1 MKKLLSITSLC
12 LALLMISF
20 STVFAVDN
28 STPSN
33 SDTSQNVA
41 ETKNNT
47 TPTTVR
53 MGWEVVYNLKNV
65 ESSNTTN
72 DAWLSYRTT
81 ITPKLGYAITKVT
94 ATIDGKDVGAITSE
108 NGIYTINIEQVT
120 GKLTITAEAEPVIVD
135 TPKEIQ
141 NLSPKTNFTVANL
154 GKVGNYNLYYNVTQ
168 YYQFLDYNVTM
179 GDYVFDCFAQQSPY
193 DLGLYVVGNG
203 KAYTLIDA
211 YNELKIDMDTVYSLI
226 KSNEI
231 HYNFTVGKSIPD
243 VTTQPSENHNVYYYL
258 KGATSSNNETTVGNR
273 YNTVIK
279 PNSPYEIDYV
289 VVTVNNK
296 EKEVAKNSDG
306 SYTIDLDNVDGDIN
320 IFASATREKATE
332 FSTARVGWHVNYN
345 LSNVE
350 SSNTTDDAWMNYRT
364 VITPKTGYVITNISA
379 KIHGKDVG
387 KITKKNGTYEIFV
400 EYLQGGPLVIKAEA
414 KSVKIDT
421 PKEIDKLCPNWI
433 LSVANLGKVGKYDL
447 YYKISDYYNF
457 SNKNIRMGNYMFNC
471 YQQHTPYDLGLYV
484 VGNGKAYTL
493 KDAYNKLNIN
503 MDAVYS
509 LINKTNLHYNFTVVK
524 IAQEKLS
531 ATNVSL
537 KSGATKTIKVLN
549 GKVKS
554 YKVVNSK
561 VAKVNSKGVVTA
573 LNKGK
578 TTVIVTLKDG
588 NKLNCKVNVT
598 TAPKLSKST
607 VNVKVGQ
614 SAKIKIYGK
623 AKGIE
628 FGISGRNKNIEVW
641 LYKMKDATGFEV
653 EGLKKG
659 KATLK
664 VKVNNVKTLTLKINV
679 K

>member
-28 STPSN
+28 STLSN
-33 SDTSQNVA
+33 SDKSQNVA
-41 ETKNNT
+41 GTKNNT
-47 TPTTVR
+47 EPTTVR

-65 ESSNTTN
+65 DSSNTTN

-81 ITPKLGYAITKVT
+81 ITPKVGYTITKVT
-94 ATIDGKDVGAITSE
+94 ATINGKDVGTVTSS

-135 TPKEIQ
+135 TPKELQ
-141 NLSPKTNFTVANL
+141 ELYPNTNFTVTKL
-154 GKVGNYNLYYNVTQ
+154 GEVGEYSLYYNVTH
-168 YYQFLDYNVTM
+168 YYQFLDYNVTI
-179 GDYVFDCFAQQSPY
+179 GEYIFNCFAQQKPY
-193 DLGLYVVGNG
+193 DLGLYVVGNS
-203 KAYTLIDA
+203 KAYTLADA

-226 KSNEI
+226 KSNDI
-231 HYNFTVGKSIPD
+231 DYSFTVKKSEST

-296 EKEVAKNSDG
+296 EKEVTKNSDG
-306 SYTIDLDNVDGDIN
+306 SYTVDLDNVDGDIN
-320 IFASATREKATE
+320 IFASATREKVTQ

-350 SSNTTDDAWMNYRT
+350 SSNTTDDVWLNYKT
-364 VITPKTGYVITNISA
+364 TLTPKEGYAITYVSA
-379 KIHGKDVG
+379 TVNGKDVG
-387 KITKKNGTYEIFV
+387 KITKNNGIYTIDIEKATGNLTIT
-400 EYLQGGPLVIKAEA
+400 AEA
-414 KSVKIDT
+414 KNIVTDT
-421 PKEIDKLCPNWI
+421 PKEIQN
-433 LSVANLGKVGKYDL
+433 LSPKTNFTVANLGKVGKYDL

-493 KDAYNKLNIN
+493 KDAYDKLNIN

-561 VAKVNSKGVVTA
+561 VAKVNSKGVITA

-607 VNVKVGQ
+607 VNVKVGKTVKVK
-614 SAKIKIYGK
+614 ALGK
-623 AKGIE
+623 AKNIALKWTV
-628 FGISGRNKNIEVW
+628 SNKNVNTSIAKKISASV
-641 LYKMKDATGFEV
+641 LNIKGV
-653 EGLKKG
+653 KKG
-659 KATLK
+659 KTTLK
-664 VKVNNVKTLTLKINV
+664 VKVNNVKTLTLKVNV

>member
-33 SDTSQNVA
+33 SDKSQNA
-41 ETKNNT
+41 NQTMNNT
-47 TPTTVR
+47 MVVVNTEPT
-53 MGWEVVYNLKNV
+53 K
-65 ESSNTTN
+65 
-72 DAWLSYRTT
+72 
-81 ITPKLGYAITKVT
+81 
-94 ATIDGKDVGAITSE
+94 
-108 NGIYTINIEQVT
+108 
-120 GKLTITAEAEPVIVD
+120 VD
-135 TPKEIQ
+135 TPKELQ
-141 NLSPKTNFTVANL
+141 ELYPNTNFTVTKL
-154 GKVGNYNLYYNVTQ
+154 GEVGEYSLYYNVTH
-168 YYQFLDYNVTM
+168 YYQFLDYNVTI
-179 GDYVFDCFAQQSPY
+179 GEYIFNCFAQQKPY
-193 DLGLYVVGNG
+193 DLGLYVVGNS
-203 KAYTLIDA
+203 KAYTLADA
-211 YNELKIDMDTVYSLI
+211 YKELKIDIDTVYSLI
-226 KSNEI
+226 TSKYIN
-231 HYNFTVGKSIPD
+231 YNFTVGKSIPD

-258 KGATSSNNETTVGNR
+258 KGATSSNNETTVGNH

-296 EKEVAKNSDG
+296 EREVTKNSDG

-320 IFASATREKATE
+320 IFASATREKVTQ
-332 FSTARVGWHVNYN
+332 FSTARVGWYVNYN

-350 SSNTTDDAWMNYRT
+350 SSNTTDDVWLNYKT
-364 VITPKTGYVITNISA
+364 TLTPKEGYAITYVSA
-379 KIHGKDVG
+379 TVNGKDVG
-387 KITKKNGTYEIFV
+387 KITKNNGIYTIDIEKVTGNLTIT
-400 EYLQGGPLVIKAEA
+400 AEA
-414 KSVKIDT
+414 KNVVTDT
-421 PKEIDKLCPNWI
+421 PKEIQKLSPKTNFT
-433 LSVANLGKVGKYDL
+433 VANLGKVGNYNL
-447 YYKISDYYNF
+447 YYNVTQYYQFFENIIKI
-457 SNKNIRMGNYMFNC
+457 GNYEFDC
-471 YQQHTPYDLGLYV
+471 FAQQSPYGLGLYV

-493 KDAYNKLNIN
+493 KDAYDKLNIN

-554 YKVVNSK
+554 YKVTNNK

-607 VNVKVGQ
+607 VNLKVGQ

-628 FGISGRNKNIEVW
+628 FGISGRNKNVEVW
-641 LYKMKDATGFEV
+641 LYKMKDATEFRV

-664 VKVNNVKTLTLKINV
+664 VKVNNVKTLTLKVNV

>member
-33 SDTSQNVA
+33 SDKSQNA
-41 ETKNNT
+41 NQTMNNT
-47 TPTTVR
+47 MVVVNTEPT
-53 MGWEVVYNLKNV
+53 K
-65 ESSNTTN
+65 
-72 DAWLSYRTT
+72 
-81 ITPKLGYAITKVT
+81 
-94 ATIDGKDVGAITSE
+94 
-108 NGIYTINIEQVT
+108 
-120 GKLTITAEAEPVIVD
+120 VD
-135 TPKEIQ
+135 TPKELQ
-141 NLSPKTNFTVANL
+141 ELYPNTNFTVTKL
-154 GKVGNYNLYYNVTQ
+154 GEVGEYSLYYNVTH
-168 YYQFLDYNVTM
+168 YYQFLDYNVTI
-179 GDYVFDCFAQQSPY
+179 GEYIFNCFAQQKPY
-193 DLGLYVVGNG
+193 DLGLYVVGNS
-203 KAYTLIDA
+203 KAYTLADA
-211 YNELKIDMDTVYSLI
+211 YKELKIDMDTVYSLI
-226 KSNEI
+226 TSKYIN
-231 HYNFTVGKSIPD
+231 YNFTVGKSIPD

-258 KGATSSNNETTVGNR
+258 KGATSSNNETTVGNH

-296 EKEVAKNSDG
+296 KREVTKNSDG

-320 IFASATREKATE
+320 IFASATREKVTE
-332 FSTARVGWHVNYN
+332 FSTARVGWYVNYN

-350 SSNTTDDAWMNYRT
+350 SSNTTDDVWLNYKT
-364 VITPKTGYVITNISA
+364 TLTPKDGYAITYVSA
-379 KIHGKDVG
+379 TVNGKDVG
-387 KITKKNGTYEIFV
+387 KITKNNGIYTIDIEKVTGNLTIT
-400 EYLQGGPLVIKAEA
+400 AEA
-414 KSVKIDT
+414 KNVVTDT
-421 PKEIDKLCPNWI
+421 PKEIQKLSPKTNFT
-433 LSVANLGKVGKYDL
+433 VANLGKVGNYNL
-447 YYKISDYYNF
+447 YYNVTQYYQFFENIIKI
-457 SNKNIRMGNYMFNC
+457 GNYEFDC
-471 YQQHTPYDLGLYV
+471 FAQQSPYGLGLYV

-493 KDAYNKLNIN
+493 KDAYDKLNIN

-607 VNVKVGQ
+607 VNLKVGQ

-628 FGISGRNKNIEVW
+628 FGISGRNKNIKVW
-641 LYKMKDATGFEV
+641 LYKMKDATEFRV

-664 VKVNNVKTLTLKINV
+664 VKVNNVKTLTLKVNV

>member
-33 SDTSQNVA
+33 SDKSQNVA

-47 TPTTVR
+47 EPTTVR

-65 ESSNTTN
+65 DSSNTTN

-108 NGIYTINIEQVT
+108 NSIYTINIEQVT

-168 YYQFLDYNVTM
+168 YYQFFENIIKIGNYE
-179 GDYVFDCFAQQSPY
+179 FDCFAQQSPY
-193 DLGLYVVGNG
+193 GLGLYVVGNG

-258 KGATSSNNETTVGNR
+258 KGATSSNNETTVGNH

-296 EKEVAKNSDG
+296 KREVTKNLDG

-320 IFASATREKATE
+320 IFASATREKVTE
-332 FSTARVGWHVNYN
+332 FSTARVGWYVNYN

-350 SSNTTDDAWMNYRT
+350 SSNTTDDVWLNYKT
-364 VITPKTGYVITNISA
+364 TLTPKDGYAITYVSA
-379 KIHGKDVG
+379 TVNGKDVG
-387 KITKKNGTYEIFV
+387 KITKNNGIYTIDIEKVTGNLTIT
-400 EYLQGGPLVIKAEA
+400 AEA
-414 KSVKIDT
+414 KNVVTDT
-421 PKEIDKLCPNWI
+421 PKEIQKLSPKTNFT
-433 LSVANLGKVGKYDL
+433 VANLGKVGNYNL
-447 YYKISDYYNF
+447 YYNVTQYYQFFENIIKI
-457 SNKNIRMGNYMFNC
+457 GNYEFDC
-471 YQQHTPYDLGLYV
+471 FAQQSPYGLGLYV

-493 KDAYNKLNIN
+493 KDAYDKLNIN

-554 YKVVNSK
+554 YKVTNNK

-607 VNVKVGQ
+607 VNVKVGKTVKVK
-614 SAKIKIYGK
+614 ALGK
-623 AKGIE
+623 AKNIALKWTV
-628 FGISGRNKNIEVW
+628 SNKNVNTSIA
-641 LYKMKDATGFEV
+641 KMISASVLNIKGV
-653 EGLKKG
+653 KKG
-659 KATLK
+659 TTTIK
-664 VKVNNVKTLTLKINV
+664 VKVNNVKTLTLKVNV

>member
-1 MKKLLSITSLC
+1 MKKLLSITSLF

-33 SDTSQNVA
+33 SDKSQNVA

-47 TPTTVR
+47 EPTTVR

-65 ESSNTTN
+65 DSSNTTN

-81 ITPKLGYAITKVT
+81 ITPKVGYTITKIT
-94 ATIDGKDVGAITSE
+94 ATIDGKDVGTVTSE

-168 YYQFLDYNVTM
+168 KYQYLDYNVTM

-231 HYNFTVGKSIPD
+231 HYNFTVEKLIPD

-258 KGATSSNNETTVGNR
+258 KGATSSNNETTVGNH

-296 EKEVAKNSDG
+296 KREVTKNSDG
-306 SYTIDLDNVDGDIN
+306 SYTVDLDNVDGDIN
-320 IFASATREKATE
+320 IFASATYEKAPNT
-332 FSTARVGWHVNYN
+332 SVAVGCEVKYD
-345 LSNVE
+345 LTNVT
-350 SSNTTDDAWMNYRT
+350 SSNMTTDAWMNYRT
-364 VITPKTGYVITNISA
+364 VITPKVGYVITNISA

-400 EYLQGGPLVIKAEA
+400 EYVQGPLVIKAEA
-414 KSVKIDT
+414 KSVEIDT
-421 PKEIDKLCPNWI
+421 PKEIDKLYPNLI

-554 YKVVNSK
+554 YKVTNNK

>member
-33 SDTSQNVA
+33 SDKSQNVNP
-41 ETKNNT
+41 TINNT
-47 TPTTVR
+47 RVVVNTEPT
-53 MGWEVVYNLKNV
+53 K
-65 ESSNTTN
+65 
-72 DAWLSYRTT
+72 
-81 ITPKLGYAITKVT
+81 
-94 ATIDGKDVGAITSE
+94 
-108 NGIYTINIEQVT
+108 
-120 GKLTITAEAEPVIVD
+120 VD
-135 TPKEIQ
+135 TPKELQ
-141 NLSPKTNFTVANL
+141 ELYPNTNFTVTKL
-154 GKVGNYNLYYNVTQ
+154 GEVGEYSLYYNVTH
-168 YYQFLDYNVTM
+168 YYQFLDYNVTI
-179 GDYVFDCFAQQSPY
+179 GEYIFNCFAQQKPY
-193 DLGLYVVGNG
+193 DLGLYVVGNS

-226 KSNEI
+226 TSKYIN
-231 HYNFTVGKSIPD
+231 YNFTVGKSIPD
-243 VTTQPSENHNVYYYL
+243 VTIQPSENHNVYYYL
-258 KGATSSNNETTVGNR
+258 KGATSSNNETTVGNH

-296 EKEVAKNSDG
+296 EKEVTKNSDG

-320 IFASATREKATE
+320 IFASATREKVTE
-332 FSTARVGWHVNYN
+332 FSTARVGCEVKYD
-345 LSNVE
+345 LTNVT

-400 EYLQGGPLVIKAEA
+400 EYVQGPLVIKAEA

-493 KDAYNKLNIN
+493 KDAYDKLNIN

-554 YKVVNSK
+554 YKVTNNK

-607 VNVKVGQ
+607 VNLKVGQ

-628 FGISGRNKNIEVW
+628 FGISGRNKNVEVW
-641 LYKMKDATGFEV
+641 LYKMKDATEFRV

-664 VKVNNVKTLTLKINV
+664 VKVNNVKTLTLKVNV

>member
-33 SDTSQNVA
+33 SDKSQNVA

-47 TPTTVR
+47 EPTTVR

-65 ESSNTTN
+65 DSSNTTN

-296 EKEVAKNSDG
+296 EKEVTKNSDG
-306 SYTIDLDNVDGDIN
+306 SYTVDLDNVDGDIN

-493 KDAYNKLNIN
+493 KDAYDKLNIN

-554 YKVVNSK
+554 YKVTNNK
-561 VAKVNSKGVVTA
+561 VAKVNSKGVITA

>member
-33 SDTSQNVA
+33 SDKSQNA
-41 ETKNNT
+41 NQTMNNT
-47 TPTTVR
+47 MVVVNTEPT
-53 MGWEVVYNLKNV
+53 K
-65 ESSNTTN
+65 
-72 DAWLSYRTT
+72 
-81 ITPKLGYAITKVT
+81 
-94 ATIDGKDVGAITSE
+94 
-108 NGIYTINIEQVT
+108 
-120 GKLTITAEAEPVIVD
+120 VD
-135 TPKEIQ
+135 TPKELQ
-141 NLSPKTNFTVANL
+141 ELYPNTNFTVTKL
-154 GKVGNYNLYYNVTQ
+154 GEVGEYSLYYNVTH
-168 YYQFLDYNVTM
+168 YYQFLDYNVTI
-179 GDYVFDCFAQQSPY
+179 GEYIFNCFAQQKPY
-193 DLGLYVVGNG
+193 DLGLYVVGNS

-226 KSNEI
+226 TSKYIN
-231 HYNFTVGKSIPD
+231 YNFTVGKSIPD

-258 KGATSSNNETTVGNR
+258 KGATSSNNETTVGNH

-296 EKEVAKNSDG
+296 KREVTKNSDG
-306 SYTIDLDNVDGDIN
+306 SYTVDLDNVDGDIN
-320 IFASATREKATE
+320 IFASATREKVTE
-332 FSTARVGWHVNYN
+332 FSTARVGWYVNYN

-350 SSNTTDDAWMNYRT
+350 SSNTTDDVWLNYKT
-364 VITPKTGYVITNISA
+364 TLTPKDGYAITYVSA
-379 KIHGKDVG
+379 TVNGKDVG
-387 KITKKNGTYEIFV
+387 KITKNNGIYTIDIEKVTGNLTIT
-400 EYLQGGPLVIKAEA
+400 AEA
-414 KSVKIDT
+414 KNVVTDT
-421 PKEIDKLCPNWI
+421 PKEIQKLSPKTNFT
-433 LSVANLGKVGKYDL
+433 VANLGKVGNYNL
-447 YYKISDYYNF
+447 YYNVTQYYQFFENIIKI
-457 SNKNIRMGNYMFNC
+457 GNYEFDC
-471 YQQHTPYDLGLYV
+471 FAQQSPYGLGLYV

-493 KDAYNKLNIN
+493 KDAYDKLNIN

-607 VNVKVGQ
+607 VNLKVGQ

-628 FGISGRNKNIEVW
+628 FGISGRNKNVEVW
-641 LYKMKDATGFEV
+641 LYKMKDATEFRV

-664 VKVNNVKTLTLKINV
+664 VKVNNVKTLTLKVNV

>member
-33 SDTSQNVA
+33 SDKSQKANQ
-41 ETKNNT
+41 TMNNT
-47 TPTTVR
+47 MGIVNTEPT
-53 MGWEVVYNLKNV
+53 K
-65 ESSNTTN
+65 
-72 DAWLSYRTT
+72 
-81 ITPKLGYAITKVT
+81 
-94 ATIDGKDVGAITSE
+94 
-108 NGIYTINIEQVT
+108 
-120 GKLTITAEAEPVIVD
+120 VD
-135 TPKEIQ
+135 TPKELQ
-141 NLSPKTNFTVANL
+141 ELYPNTNFTVTKL
-154 GKVGNYNLYYNVTQ
+154 GEVGEYSLYYNVTH
-168 YYQFLDYNVTM
+168 YYQFLDYNVTI
-179 GDYVFDCFAQQSPY
+179 GEYIFNCFAQQKPY
-193 DLGLYVVGNG
+193 DLGLYVVGNS
-203 KAYTLIDA
+203 KAYTLADA
-211 YNELKIDMDTVYSLI
+211 YKELKIDMDTVYSII
-226 KSNEI
+226 KSKYIN
-231 HYNFTVGKSIPD
+231 YNFTVGKSIPD

-258 KGATSSNNETTVGNR
+258 KGATSSNNETTVGNH

-296 EKEVAKNSDG
+296 KREVTKNSDG
-306 SYTIDLDNVDGDIN
+306 SYTVDLDNVDGDIN
-320 IFASATREKATE
+320 IFASATPKKASEPITQDGGHDI
-332 FSTARVGWHVNYN
+332 VYN

-350 SSNTTDDAWMNYRT
+350 SSNTTDITYT
-364 VITPKTGYVITNISA
+364 GYKTTLTPKDGYAITYVSA
-379 KIHGKDVG
+379 TVNGKDVG
-387 KITKKNGTYEIFV
+387 TITKENGIYTIDV
-400 EYLQGGPLVIKAEA
+400 RLVMGKLTITAEA
-414 KSVKIDT
+414 KDIVTDT
-421 PKEIDKLCPNWI
+421 PKEIQNISPKTNFT
-433 LSVANLGKVGKYDL
+433 VANLGKVGNYNL
-447 YYKISDYYNF
+447 YYNVTQYYQFFDDIIKI
-457 SNKNIRMGNYMFNC
+457 GNYEFDC
-471 YQQHTPYDLGLYV
+471 FAQQSPYGLGLYV

-493 KDAYNKLNIN
+493 KDAYDKLNIN

-509 LINKTNLHYNFTVVK
+509 LINKTNLHYNFTAVK

-554 YKVVNSK
+554 YKVTNNK

-607 VNVKVGQ
+607 VNLKVGQ

-641 LYKMKDATGFEV
+641 LYKMKDATEFRV

>member
-33 SDTSQNVA
+33 SDKSQNA
-41 ETKNNT
+41 NRTMNNT
-47 TPTTVR
+47 MGIVNTEPT
-53 MGWEVVYNLKNV
+53 K
-65 ESSNTTN
+65 
-72 DAWLSYRTT
+72 
-81 ITPKLGYAITKVT
+81 
-94 ATIDGKDVGAITSE
+94 
-108 NGIYTINIEQVT
+108 
-120 GKLTITAEAEPVIVD
+120 VD
-135 TPKEIQ
+135 TPKELQ
-141 NLSPKTNFTVANL
+141 ELYPNTNFTVTKL
-154 GKVGNYNLYYNVTQ
+154 GEVGEYSLYYNVTH
-168 YYQFLDYNVTM
+168 YYQFLDYNVTI
-179 GDYVFDCFAQQSPY
+179 GKYIFNCFAQQKPY

-226 KSNEI
+226 TSKYIN
-231 HYNFTVGKSIPD
+231 YNFTVGKSIPD

-279 PNSPYEIDYV
+279 PNSPYEIDYI

-296 EKEVAKNSDG
+296 KREVTKNLDG
-306 SYTIDLDNVDGDIN
+306 SYTVDIDNIDGDIN
-320 IFASATREKATE
+320 IFASATPKKASEPITQDGGHDI
-332 FSTARVGWHVNYN
+332 VYN

-350 SSNTTDDAWMNYRT
+350 SSNTTNITYT
-364 VITPKTGYVITNISA
+364 GYKTTLTPKDGYAITYVSA
-379 KIHGKDVG
+379 TVNGKDVG
-387 KITKKNGTYEIFV
+387 TITKENGIYTIDV
-400 EYLQGGPLVIKAEA
+400 RLVMGKLTITAEA
-414 KSVKIDT
+414 KNIVTDT
-421 PKEIDKLCPNWI
+421 PKEIQN
-433 LSVANLGKVGKYDL
+433 LSPKTNFTVANLGKVGNYNL
-447 YYKISDYYNF
+447 YYNVTQHYQFFENIIKI
-457 SNKNIRMGNYMFNC
+457 GNYEFDC
-471 YQQHTPYDLGLYV
+471 FAQQSPYGLGLYV

-493 KDAYNKLNIN
+493 KDAYDKLNIN

-509 LINKTNLHYNFTVVK
+509 LINKTNLHYNFTAVK

>member
-33 SDTSQNVA
+33 SDKSQNA
-41 ETKNNT
+41 NQTMNNT
-47 TPTTVR
+47 MVVVNTEPT
-53 MGWEVVYNLKNV
+53 K
-65 ESSNTTN
+65 
-72 DAWLSYRTT
+72 
-81 ITPKLGYAITKVT
+81 
-94 ATIDGKDVGAITSE
+94 
-108 NGIYTINIEQVT
+108 
-120 GKLTITAEAEPVIVD
+120 VD
-135 TPKEIQ
+135 TPKELQ
-141 NLSPKTNFTVANL
+141 ELYPNTNFTVTKL
-154 GKVGNYNLYYNVTQ
+154 GEVGEYSLYYNVTH
-168 YYQFLDYNVTM
+168 YYQFLDYNVTI
-179 GDYVFDCFAQQSPY
+179 GEYIFNCFAQQKPY
-193 DLGLYVVGNG
+193 DLGLYVVGNS
-203 KAYTLIDA
+203 KAYTLADA
-211 YNELKIDMDTVYSLI
+211 YKELKIDMDTVYSLI
-226 KSNEI
+226 TSKYIN
-231 HYNFTVGKSIPD
+231 YNFTVGKSIPD

-258 KGATSSNNETTVGNR
+258 KGATSSNNETTVGNH

-296 EKEVAKNSDG
+296 KREVTKNSDG
-306 SYTIDLDNVDGDIN
+306 SYTVDLDNVDGDIN
-320 IFASATREKATE
+320 IFASATREKVTE
-332 FSTARVGWHVNYN
+332 FSTARVGWYVNYN

-350 SSNTTDDAWMNYRT
+350 SSNTTDDVWLNYKT
-364 VITPKTGYVITNISA
+364 TLTPKDGYAITYVSA
-379 KIHGKDVG
+379 TVNGKDVG
-387 KITKKNGTYEIFV
+387 KITKNNGIYTIDIEKVTGNLTIT
-400 EYLQGGPLVIKAEA
+400 AEA
-414 KSVKIDT
+414 KNVVTDT
-421 PKEIDKLCPNWI
+421 PKEIQN
-433 LSVANLGKVGKYDL
+433 LSPKTNFTVANLGKVGNYNL
-447 YYKISDYYNF
+447 YYNVTQYYQFFENIIKI
-457 SNKNIRMGNYMFNC
+457 GNYEFDC
-471 YQQHTPYDLGLYV
+471 FAQQSPYGLGLYV

-493 KDAYNKLNIN
+493 KDAYDKLNIN

-607 VNVKVGQ
+607 VNLKVGQ

-628 FGISGRNKNIEVW
+628 FGISGRNKNVEVW
-641 LYKMKDATGFEV
+641 LYKMKDATEFRV

-664 VKVNNVKTLTLKINV
+664 VKVNNVKTLTLKVNV

>member
-33 SDTSQNVA
+33 SDKSQNA
-41 ETKNNT
+41 NQTMNNT
-47 TPTTVR
+47 MVVVNTEPT
-53 MGWEVVYNLKNV
+53 K
-65 ESSNTTN
+65 
-72 DAWLSYRTT
+72 
-81 ITPKLGYAITKVT
+81 
-94 ATIDGKDVGAITSE
+94 
-108 NGIYTINIEQVT
+108 
-120 GKLTITAEAEPVIVD
+120 VD
-135 TPKEIQ
+135 TPKELQ
-141 NLSPKTNFTVANL
+141 ELYPNTNFTVTKL
-154 GKVGNYNLYYNVTQ
+154 GEVGEYSLYYNVTH
-168 YYQFLDYNVTM
+168 YYQFLDYNVTI
-179 GDYVFDCFAQQSPY
+179 GEYIFNCFAQQKPY

-258 KGATSSNNETTVGNR
+258 KGATSSNNETTVGNH

-296 EKEVAKNSDG
+296 KREVTKNLDG
-306 SYTIDLDNVDGDIN
+306 SYTVDLDNVDGDIN
-320 IFASATREKATE
+320 IFASATREKVTE
-332 FSTARVGWHVNYN
+332 FSTARVGCEVKYD
-345 LSNVE
+345 LTNVT

-400 EYLQGGPLVIKAEA
+400 EYVQGPLVIKAEA

-493 KDAYNKLNIN
+493 KDAYDKLNIN

-554 YKVVNSK
+554 YKVTNNK

-607 VNVKVGQ
+607 VNLKVGQ

-628 FGISGRNKNIEVW
+628 FGISGRNKNVEVW
-641 LYKMKDATGFEV
+641 LYKMKDATEFRV

-664 VKVNNVKTLTLKINV
+664 VKVNNVKTLTLKVNV

>member
-33 SDTSQNVA
+33 SDKSQNVA

-47 TPTTVR
+47 EPTTVR

-65 ESSNTTN
+65 DSSNTTN

-168 YYQFLDYNVTM
+168 YYQFLDYNVTI
-179 GDYVFDCFAQQSPY
+179 GEYIFNCFAQQKPY
-193 DLGLYVVGNG
+193 DLGIYVVGNG

-226 KSNEI
+226 KSNDI
-231 HYNFTVGKSIPD
+231 DYSFTVKKSEST

-258 KGATSSNNETTVGNR
+258 KGATSSNNETTVGNH

-279 PNSPYEIDYV
+279 PNSDYEIDYV

-296 EKEVAKNSDG
+296 EKEVTKNSDG
-306 SYTIDLDNVDGDIN
+306 SYTVDLDNVDGDIN
-320 IFASATREKATE
+320 IFASATREKVTQ

-350 SSNTTDDAWMNYRT
+350 SSNTTDDVWLNYKT
-364 VITPKTGYVITNISA
+364 TLTPKEGYAITYVSA
-379 KIHGKDVG
+379 TVNGKDVG
-387 KITKKNGTYEIFV
+387 KITKNNGIYTIDIEKATGNLTIT
-400 EYLQGGPLVIKAEA
+400 AEA
-414 KSVKIDT
+414 KNIVTDT
-421 PKEIDKLCPNWI
+421 PKEIQN
-433 LSVANLGKVGKYDL
+433 LSPKTNFTVANLGKVGNYNL
-447 YYKISDYYNF
+447 YYNVTQYYQFFENIIKI
-457 SNKNIRMGNYMFNC
+457 GNYEFDC
-471 YQQHTPYDLGLYV
+471 FAQQSPYGLGLYV
-484 VGNGKAYTL
+484 VGNSKAYTL
-493 KDAYNKLNIN
+493 KEAYDKLNIN

-509 LINKTNLHYNFTVVK
+509 LINKTNLHYNFTAVK

-607 VNVKVGQ
+607 VNVKVGKTVKVK
-614 SAKIKIYGK
+614 ALGK
-623 AKGIE
+623 AKNIALKWTV
-628 FGISGRNKNIEVW
+628 SNKNVNTSIA
-641 LYKMKDATGFEV
+641 KMISASVLNIKGVKKDKT
-653 EGLKKG
+653 
-659 KATLK
+659 TIK
-664 VKVNNVKTLTLKINV
+664 VKVNNVKTLTLKVNV

>member
-33 SDTSQNVA
+33 SDKSQNVA

-47 TPTTVR
+47 EPTTVR

-65 ESSNTTN
+65 DSSNTTN

-94 ATIDGKDVGAITSE
+94 ATINGKDVGAITSE

-135 TPKEIQ
+135 TPKELQ
-141 NLSPKTNFTVANL
+141 ELYPNTNFTVTKL
-154 GKVGNYNLYYNVTQ
+154 GEVGEYSLYYNVTH
-168 YYQFLDYNVTM
+168 YYQFLDYNVTI
-179 GDYVFDCFAQQSPY
+179 GEYIFNCFAQQKPY
-193 DLGLYVVGNG
+193 DLGLYVVGNS
-203 KAYTLIDA
+203 KAYTLADA
-211 YNELKIDMDTVYSLI
+211 YKELKIDMDTVYSLI
-226 KSNEI
+226 KSNDI
-231 HYNFTVGKSIPD
+231 DYSFTVKKSEST
-243 VTTQPSENHNVYYYL
+243 VTTQPSANHNVYYYL
-258 KGATSSNNETTVGNR
+258 KGVTSSNNETTVSGN

-279 PNSPYEIDYV
+279 PNSDYEIDYV

-320 IFASATREKATE
+320 IFASATREKVTQ

-350 SSNTTDDAWMNYRT
+350 SSNTTDDVWLNYKT
-364 VITPKTGYVITNISA
+364 TLTPKEGYAITYVSA
-379 KIHGKDVG
+379 TVNGKDVG
-387 KITKKNGTYEIFV
+387 KITKNNGIYTIDIEKATGNLTIT
-400 EYLQGGPLVIKAEA
+400 AEA
-414 KSVKIDT
+414 KNIVTDT
-421 PKEIDKLCPNWI
+421 PKEIQN
-433 LSVANLGKVGKYDL
+433 LSPKTNFTVANLGKVGNYNL
-447 YYKISDYYNF
+447 YYNVTQYYQFFENIIKI
-457 SNKNIRMGNYMFNC
+457 GNYEFDC
-471 YQQHTPYDLGLYV
+471 FAQQSPYGLGLYV

-607 VNVKVGQ
+607 VNVKVGKTVKVK
-614 SAKIKIYGK
+614 ALGK
-623 AKGIE
+623 AKNIALKWTV
-628 FGISGRNKNIEVW
+628 SNKNVNTSIAKKISASV
-641 LYKMKDATGFEV
+641 LNIKGV
-653 EGLKKG
+653 KKG
-659 KATLK
+659 KTTLK
-664 VKVNNVKTLTLKINV
+664 VKVNNVKTLTLKVNV

>member
-33 SDTSQNVA
+33 SDKSQNA
-41 ETKNNT
+41 NQTMNNT
-47 TPTTVR
+47 MVVVNTEPT
-53 MGWEVVYNLKNV
+53 K
-65 ESSNTTN
+65 
-72 DAWLSYRTT
+72 
-81 ITPKLGYAITKVT
+81 
-94 ATIDGKDVGAITSE
+94 
-108 NGIYTINIEQVT
+108 
-120 GKLTITAEAEPVIVD
+120 VD
-135 TPKEIQ
+135 TPKELQ
-141 NLSPKTNFTVANL
+141 ELYPNTNFTVTKL
-154 GKVGNYNLYYNVTQ
+154 GEVGEYSLYYNVTH
-168 YYQFLDYNVTM
+168 YYQFLDYNVTI
-179 GDYVFDCFAQQSPY
+179 GEYIFNCFAQQKPY
-193 DLGLYVVGNG
+193 GLGLYVVGNS
-203 KAYTLIDA
+203 KAYTLADA
-211 YNELKIDMDTVYSLI
+211 YKELKIDMDTVYSLI
-226 KSNEI
+226 TSKYIN
-231 HYNFTVGKSIPD
+231 YNFTVGKSIPD

-258 KGATSSNNETTVGNR
+258 KGATSSNNETTVGNH

-296 EKEVAKNSDG
+296 KREVTKNSDG

-320 IFASATREKATE
+320 IFASATREKVTQ
-332 FSTARVGWHVNYN
+332 FSTARVGCEVKYD
-345 LSNVE
+345 LTNVT

-400 EYLQGGPLVIKAEA
+400 EYVQGPLVIKAEA
-414 KSVKIDT
+414 KSVEIDT
-421 PKEIDKLCPNWI
+421 PKEIDKLYPNLI

-493 KDAYNKLNIN
+493 KDAYDKLNIN

-554 YKVVNSK
+554 YKVTNNK

-607 VNVKVGQ
+607 VNLKVGQ

-628 FGISGRNKNIEVW
+628 FGISGRNKNIKVW
-641 LYKMKDATGFEV
+641 LYKMKDATEFRV

-664 VKVNNVKTLTLKINV
+664 VKVNNVKTLTLKVNV

>member
-94 ATIDGKDVGAITSE
+94 ATINGKDVGTVTSS

-120 GKLTITAEAEPVIVD
+120 GKLTITAEAEPVIVDTPKELQELYPNTNFTVTKLGEVGEYSLYYNVTQYYQFLDYNVTIGEYIFNCFAQQKPYDLGLYVVGNSKAYTLADAYKELKIDMDTVYSLIKSNDIDYSFTVKKSESTVTTQPSENHNVYYYLKGATSSNNETTVGNHYSTVIKPNSPYEIDYVVVTVNNKEKEVAKNSDGSYTVDLDNVDGDINIFASATREKVTQFSTARVGWHVNYNLSNVESSNTTDDVWLNYKTTLTPKEGYAITYVSATVNGKDVGKITKNNGIYTIDIEKATGNLTITAEAKNIVTD

-168 YYQFLDYNVTM
+168 YYQFFENIIKIGNYE
-179 GDYVFDCFAQQSPY
+179 FDCFAQQSPY
-193 DLGLYVVGNG
+193 GLGLYVVGN
-203 KAYTLIDA
+203 
-211 YNELKIDMDTVYSLI
+211 S
-226 KSNEI
+226 
-231 HYNFTVGKSIPD
+231 
-243 VTTQPSENHNVYYYL
+243 
-258 KGATSSNNETTVGNR
+258 
-273 YNTVIK
+273 
-279 PNSPYEIDYV
+279 
-289 VVTVNNK
+289 
-296 EKEVAKNSDG
+296 
-306 SYTIDLDNVDGDIN
+306 
-320 IFASATREKATE
+320 
-332 FSTARVGWHVNYN
+332 
-345 LSNVE
+345 
-350 SSNTTDDAWMNYRT
+350 
-364 VITPKTGYVITNISA
+364 
-379 KIHGKDVG
+379 
-387 KITKKNGTYEIFV
+387 
-400 EYLQGGPLVIKAEA
+400 
-414 KSVKIDT
+414 
-421 PKEIDKLCPNWI
+421 
-433 LSVANLGKVGKYDL
+433 
-447 YYKISDYYNF
+447 
-457 SNKNIRMGNYMFNC
+457 
-471 YQQHTPYDLGLYV
+471 
-484 VGNGKAYTL
+484 KAYTL
-493 KDAYNKLNIN
+493 KDAYDKLNIN

-509 LINKTNLHYNFTVVK
+509 LINKTNLHYNFTAVK

-607 VNVKVGQ
+607 VNVKVGKTVKVK
-614 SAKIKIYGK
+614 ALGK
-623 AKGIE
+623 AKNIALKWTV
-628 FGISGRNKNIEVW
+628 SNKNVNTSIA
-641 LYKMKDATGFEV
+641 KMISASVLNIKGV
-653 EGLKKG
+653 KKG
-659 KATLK
+659 KTTIK
-664 VKVNNVKTLTLKINV
+664 VKVNNVKTLTLKVNV

>member
-28 STPSN
+28 STLSN
-33 SDTSQNVA
+33 SDKSQKANQ
-41 ETKNNT
+41 TMNNT
-47 TPTTVR
+47 MGIVNTEPT
-53 MGWEVVYNLKNV
+53 K
-65 ESSNTTN
+65 
-72 DAWLSYRTT
+72 
-81 ITPKLGYAITKVT
+81 
-94 ATIDGKDVGAITSE
+94 
-108 NGIYTINIEQVT
+108 
-120 GKLTITAEAEPVIVD
+120 VD
-135 TPKEIQ
+135 TPKELQ
-141 NLSPKTNFTVANL
+141 ELYPNTNFTVTKL
-154 GKVGNYNLYYNVTQ
+154 GEVGEYSLYYNVTH
-168 YYQFLDYNVTM
+168 YYQFLDYNVTI
-179 GDYVFDCFAQQSPY
+179 GEYIFNCFAQQKPY
-193 DLGLYVVGNG
+193 DLGLYVVGNS
-203 KAYTLIDA
+203 KAYTLADA
-211 YNELKIDMDTVYSLI
+211 YKELKIDMDTVYSLI
-226 KSNEI
+226 KSKYIN
-231 HYNFTVGKSIPD
+231 YNFTVGKSIPD

-296 EKEVAKNSDG
+296 EKEVTKNSDG
-306 SYTIDLDNVDGDIN
+306 SYTVDLDNVDGDIN
-320 IFASATREKATE
+320 IFASATPKKVSEPITQDGGHDI
-332 FSTARVGWHVNYN
+332 VYN

-350 SSNTTDDAWMNYRT
+350 SSNTTDITYT
-364 VITPKTGYVITNISA
+364 GYKTTLTPKDGYAITYVSA
-379 KIHGKDVG
+379 TVNGKDVG
-387 KITKKNGTYEIFV
+387 KITKNNGIYTIDIEKATGNLTIT
-400 EYLQGGPLVIKAEA
+400 AEA
-414 KSVKIDT
+414 KNIVTDT
-421 PKEIDKLCPNWI
+421 PKEIQN
-433 LSVANLGKVGKYDL
+433 LSPKTNFTVANLGKVGNYNL
-447 YYKISDYYNF
+447 YYNVTQYYQFFENIIKI
-457 SNKNIRMGNYMFNC
+457 GNYEFDC
-471 YQQHTPYDLGLYV
+471 FAQQSPYGLGLYV
-484 VGNGKAYTL
+484 VGNSKAYTL
-493 KDAYNKLNIN
+493 KDAYDKLNIN

-509 LINKTNLHYNFTVVK
+509 LINKTNLHYNFTAVK

-607 VNVKVGQ
+607 VNVKVGKTVKVK
-614 SAKIKIYGK
+614 ALGK
-623 AKGIE
+623 AKNIALKWTA
-628 FGISGRNKNIEVW
+628 SNKNVNTSIA
-641 LYKMKDATGFEV
+641 KMISASVLNIKGV
-653 EGLKKG
+653 KKG
-659 KATLK
+659 KTTIK
-664 VKVNNVKTLTLKINV
+664 VKVNNVKTLTLKVNV

>member
-28 STPSN
+28 STSSN
-33 SDTSQNVA
+33 SDKSQNVA

-47 TPTTVR
+47 EPTTVR

-154 GKVGNYNLYYNVTQ
+154 GKVGNYNLYYNVIQ
-168 YYQFLDYNVTM
+168 YYQFLDYNVTI
-179 GDYVFDCFAQQSPY
+179 GEYIFNCFAQQKPY
-193 DLGLYVVGNG
+193 DLGLYVVGNS
-203 KAYTLIDA
+203 KAYTLADA

-226 KSNEI
+226 KSNDI
-231 HYNFTVGKSIPD
+231 DYSFTVKKSEST

-258 KGATSSNNETTVGNR
+258 KGATSSNNETTVGNH

-296 EKEVAKNSDG
+296 EKEVTKNSDG
-306 SYTIDLDNVDGDIN
+306 SYTVDLDNVDGDIN

-332 FSTARVGWHVNYN
+332 FSTARVGWYVNYN

-350 SSNTTDDAWMNYRT
+350 SSNTTDDVWLNYKT
-364 VITPKTGYVITNISA
+364 TLTPKEGYAITYVSA
-379 KIHGKDVG
+379 TVNGKDVG
-387 KITKKNGTYEIFV
+387 KITKNNGIYTIDIEKATGNLTIT
-400 EYLQGGPLVIKAEA
+400 AEA
-414 KSVKIDT
+414 KNIVTDT
-421 PKEIDKLCPNWI
+421 PKEIQN
-433 LSVANLGKVGKYDL
+433 LSPKTNFTVANLGKVGNYNL
-447 YYKISDYYNF
+447 YYNVTQYYQFFENIIKI
-457 SNKNIRMGNYMFNC
+457 GNYEFDC
-471 YQQHTPYDLGLYV
+471 FAQQSPYGLGLYV

-493 KDAYNKLNIN
+493 KDAYDKLNIN

-509 LINKTNLHYNFTVVK
+509 LINKTNLHYNFTAVK

-598 TAPKLSKST
+598 TAPKLSKSI
-607 VNVKVGQ
+607 VNVKVGKTVKVK
-614 SAKIKIYGK
+614 ALGK
-623 AKGIE
+623 AKNIALKWTV
-628 FGISGRNKNIEVW
+628 SNKNVNTSIA
-641 LYKMKDATGFEV
+641 KMIGASVLNIKGV
-653 EGLKKG
+653 KKG
-659 KATLK
+659 KTTLK
-664 VKVNNVKTLTLKINV
+664 VKVNNVKTLTLKVNV

>member
-33 SDTSQNVA
+33 SDKSQNA
-41 ETKNNT
+41 NQTMNNT
-47 TPTTVR
+47 MVVVNTEPT
-53 MGWEVVYNLKNV
+53 K
-65 ESSNTTN
+65 
-72 DAWLSYRTT
+72 
-81 ITPKLGYAITKVT
+81 
-94 ATIDGKDVGAITSE
+94 
-108 NGIYTINIEQVT
+108 
-120 GKLTITAEAEPVIVD
+120 VD
-135 TPKEIQ
+135 TPKELQ
-141 NLSPKTNFTVANL
+141 ELYPNTNFTVTKL
-154 GKVGNYNLYYNVTQ
+154 GEVGEYSLYYNVTH
-168 YYQFLDYNVTM
+168 YYQFLDYNVTI
-179 GDYVFDCFAQQSPY
+179 GEYIFNCFAQQKPY
-193 DLGLYVVGNG
+193 DLGLYVVGNS
-203 KAYTLIDA
+203 KAYTLADA
-211 YNELKIDMDTVYSLI
+211 YKELKIDMDTVYSLI
-226 KSNEI
+226 TSKYIN
-231 HYNFTVGKSIPD
+231 YNFTVGKSIPD

-258 KGATSSNNETTVGNR
+258 KGATSSNNETTVGNH

-296 EKEVAKNSDG
+296 KREVTKNLDG

-320 IFASATREKATE
+320 IFASATREKVTE
-332 FSTARVGWHVNYN
+332 FSTARVGWYVNYN

-350 SSNTTDDAWMNYRT
+350 SSNTTDDVWLNYKT
-364 VITPKTGYVITNISA
+364 TLTPKDGYAITYVSA
-379 KIHGKDVG
+379 TVNGKDVG
-387 KITKKNGTYEIFV
+387 KITKNNGIYTIDIEKVTGNLTIT
-400 EYLQGGPLVIKAEA
+400 AEA
-414 KSVKIDT
+414 KNVVTDT
-421 PKEIDKLCPNWI
+421 PKEIQN
-433 LSVANLGKVGKYDL
+433 LSPKTNFTVANLGKVGNYNL
-447 YYKISDYYNF
+447 YYNVTQYYQFFENIIKI
-457 SNKNIRMGNYMFNC
+457 GNYEFDC
-471 YQQHTPYDLGLYV
+471 FAQQSPYGLGLYV

-493 KDAYNKLNIN
+493 KDAYDKLNIN

-554 YKVVNSK
+554 YKVTNNK

-598 TAPKLSKST
+598 NAPKLSKST
-607 VNVKVGQ
+607 VNLKVGQ

-628 FGISGRNKNIEVW
+628 FGISGRNKNIKVW
-641 LYKMKDATGFEV
+641 LYKMKDATEFRV

-664 VKVNNVKTLTLKINV
+664 VKVNNVKTLTLKVNV

>member
-28 STPSN
+28 STLSN
-33 SDTSQNVA
+33 SDKSQNVA

-47 TPTTVR
+47 EPTTVR

-65 ESSNTTN
+65 DSSNTTN
-72 DAWLSYRTT
+72 DAWSSYRTT

-108 NGIYTINIEQVT
+108 NGIYTIDIEQVT
-120 GKLTITAEAEPVIVD
+120 GKLTITAEAEPVIVDTPKELQELYPNTNFTVTKLGEVGEYSLYYNVTQYYQFLDYNVTIGEYIFNCFAQQKPYDLGIYVVGNGKAYTLIDAYNELKIDMDTVYSLIKSNDIDYSFTVKKSESTVTTQPSENHNVYYYLKGATSSNNETTVGNHYNTVIKPNSDYEIDYVVVTVNNKEKEVTKNSDGSYTVDLDNVDGDINIFASATREKVTQFSTARVGWHVNYNLSNVESSNTTDDVWLNYKTTLTPKEGYAITYVSATVNGKDVGKITKNNGIYTIDIEKATGNLTITAEAKNIVTD

-168 YYQFLDYNVTM
+168 YYQFFENIIKIGNYE
-179 GDYVFDCFAQQSPY
+179 FDCFAQQSPY
-193 DLGLYVVGNG
+193 GLGLYVVGN
-203 KAYTLIDA
+203 
-211 YNELKIDMDTVYSLI
+211 S
-226 KSNEI
+226 
-231 HYNFTVGKSIPD
+231 
-243 VTTQPSENHNVYYYL
+243 
-258 KGATSSNNETTVGNR
+258 
-273 YNTVIK
+273 
-279 PNSPYEIDYV
+279 
-289 VVTVNNK
+289 
-296 EKEVAKNSDG
+296 
-306 SYTIDLDNVDGDIN
+306 
-320 IFASATREKATE
+320 
-332 FSTARVGWHVNYN
+332 
-345 LSNVE
+345 
-350 SSNTTDDAWMNYRT
+350 
-364 VITPKTGYVITNISA
+364 
-379 KIHGKDVG
+379 
-387 KITKKNGTYEIFV
+387 
-400 EYLQGGPLVIKAEA
+400 
-414 KSVKIDT
+414 
-421 PKEIDKLCPNWI
+421 
-433 LSVANLGKVGKYDL
+433 
-447 YYKISDYYNF
+447 
-457 SNKNIRMGNYMFNC
+457 
-471 YQQHTPYDLGLYV
+471 
-484 VGNGKAYTL
+484 KAYTL
-493 KDAYNKLNIN
+493 KEAYDKLNIN

-607 VNVKVGQ
+607 VNVKVGKTVKVK
-614 SAKIKIYGK
+614 ALGK
-623 AKGIE
+623 AKNIALKWTV
-628 FGISGRNKNIEVW
+628 SNKNVNTSIA
-641 LYKMKDATGFEV
+641 KMISASVLNIKGV
-653 EGLKKG
+653 KKG
-659 KATLK
+659 KTTLK
-664 VKVNNVKTLTLKINV
+664 VKVNNVKTLTLKVNV

>member
-33 SDTSQNVA
+33 SDKSQNANQTMKNTMGIVNTEPTKVDTPKELQELYPNTNFTVTKLGEVGEYSLYYNVTRNYQFLDYNVTIGEYIFDCFA
-41 ETKNNT
+41 QQKPYDLGLYVVGNGKAYTLADAYKELKIDMDTVYSIIKSKYINYNFTVGKSIPDVTTQPSENHNVYYYLKGATSSNNKTTVGNRYNTVIKPDSPYEIDYIVVTVNNKKREATKNSDGSYTVVLDNVDGDINIFASA
-47 TPTTVR
+47 TPKKASEPITQD
-53 MGWEVVYNLKNV
+53 GGHDIVYNLSNV
-65 ESSNTTN
+65 ESSNTT
-72 DAWLSYRTT
+72 DITYTGYKTT
-81 ITPKLGYAITKVT
+81 LTPKDGYAITYVS
-94 ATIDGKDVGAITSE
+94 ATVNGKDVGTITKE
-108 NGIYTINIEQVT
+108 NGIYTIDVRLVM
-120 GKLTITAEAEPVIVD
+120 GKLTITAEAKDIVTN

-168 YYQFLDYNVTM
+168 YYQFFDDIIKIGNYE
-179 GDYVFDCFAQQSPY
+179 FDCFAQQSPY
-193 DLGLYVVGNG
+193 G
-203 KAYTLIDA
+203 
-211 YNELKIDMDTVYSLI
+211 
-226 KSNEI
+226 
-231 HYNFTVGKSIPD
+231 
-243 VTTQPSENHNVYYYL
+243 
-258 KGATSSNNETTVGNR
+258 
-273 YNTVIK
+273 
-279 PNSPYEIDYV
+279 
-289 VVTVNNK
+289 
-296 EKEVAKNSDG
+296 
-306 SYTIDLDNVDGDIN
+306 
-320 IFASATREKATE
+320 
-332 FSTARVGWHVNYN
+332 
-345 LSNVE
+345 
-350 SSNTTDDAWMNYRT
+350 
-364 VITPKTGYVITNISA
+364 
-379 KIHGKDVG
+379 
-387 KITKKNGTYEIFV
+387 
-400 EYLQGGPLVIKAEA
+400 
-414 KSVKIDT
+414 
-421 PKEIDKLCPNWI
+421 
-433 LSVANLGKVGKYDL
+433 
-447 YYKISDYYNF
+447 
-457 SNKNIRMGNYMFNC
+457 
-471 YQQHTPYDLGLYV
+471 LGLYV

-493 KDAYNKLNIN
+493 KDAYDKLNIN
-503 MDAVYS
+503 MDTVYS
-509 LINKTNLHYNFTVVK
+509 LINKTNLHYNFTAVK

-554 YKVVNSK
+554 YKVTNNK
-561 VAKVNSKGVVTA
+561 VAKVNSKGVITA

-641 LYKMKDATGFEV
+641 LYKMKDATEFRV

-664 VKVNNVKTLTLKINV
+664 VKVNNVKTLTLKVNV

>member
-28 STPSN
+28 STPLN
-33 SDTSQNVA
+33 SDKSQNA
-41 ETKNNT
+41 NQTMNNT
-47 TPTTVR
+47 MGIVNTEPT
-53 MGWEVVYNLKNV
+53 K
-65 ESSNTTN
+65 
-72 DAWLSYRTT
+72 
-81 ITPKLGYAITKVT
+81 
-94 ATIDGKDVGAITSE
+94 
-108 NGIYTINIEQVT
+108 
-120 GKLTITAEAEPVIVD
+120 VD
-135 TPKEIQ
+135 TPKELQ
-141 NLSPKTNFTVANL
+141 ELYPNTNFTVTKL
-154 GKVGNYNLYYNVTQ
+154 GEVGEYSLYYNVTH

-258 KGATSSNNETTVGNR
+258 KGATSSNNETTVGNH

-296 EKEVAKNSDG
+296 KREVAKNSDG
-306 SYTIDLDNVDGDIN
+306 SYTVDLDNVDGDIN
-320 IFASATREKATE
+320 IFASATPKKASEPITQDGGHDI
-332 FSTARVGWHVNYN
+332 VYN

-350 SSNTTDDAWMNYRT
+350 SSNTTDITYT
-364 VITPKTGYVITNISA
+364 GYKTTLTPKDGYAITYVSA
-379 KIHGKDVG
+379 TVNGKDVG
-387 KITKKNGTYEIFV
+387 TITKENGIYTIDV
-400 EYLQGGPLVIKAEA
+400 RLVMGNLTITAEA
-414 KSVKIDT
+414 KNIVTDT
-421 PKEIDKLCPNWI
+421 PKEIQN
-433 LSVANLGKVGKYDL
+433 LSPKTNFTVANLGKVGNYNL
-447 YYKISDYYNF
+447 YYNVTQYYQFFENIIKI
-457 SNKNIRMGNYMFNC
+457 GNYEFDC
-471 YQQHTPYDLGLYV
+471 FAHQSPYGLGLYV

-493 KDAYNKLNIN
+493 KDAYDKLNIN

>member
-94 ATIDGKDVGAITSE
+94 ATINGKDVGTVTSS

-168 YYQFLDYNVTM
+168 YYQFLDYNVTI
-179 GDYVFDCFAQQSPY
+179 GEYIFNCFAQQKPY
-193 DLGLYVVGNG
+193 DLGLYVVGNS
-203 KAYTLIDA
+203 KAYTLADA

-226 KSNEI
+226 KSNDI
-231 HYNFTVGKSIPD
+231 DYSFTVKKSEST

-258 KGATSSNNETTVGNR
+258 KGVTSSNNETTVGNH

-296 EKEVAKNSDG
+296 EKEVTKNSDG

-320 IFASATREKATE
+320 IFASATREKVTQ

-350 SSNTTDDAWMNYRT
+350 SSNTTDDVWLNYKT
-364 VITPKTGYVITNISA
+364 TLTPKEGYAITYVSA
-379 KIHGKDVG
+379 TVNGKDVG
-387 KITKKNGTYEIFV
+387 KITKNNGIYTIDIEKATGNLTIT
-400 EYLQGGPLVIKAEA
+400 AEA
-414 KSVKIDT
+414 KNIVTDT
-421 PKEIDKLCPNWI
+421 PKEIQN
-433 LSVANLGKVGKYDL
+433 LSPKTNFTVANLGKVGNYNL
-447 YYKISDYYNF
+447 YYNVTQYYQFFENIIKI
-457 SNKNIRMGNYMFNC
+457 GNYEFDC
-471 YQQHTPYDLGLYV
+471 FAQQSPYGLGLYV
-484 VGNGKAYTL
+484 VGNSKAYTL
-493 KDAYNKLNIN
+493 KEAYDKLNIN

-524 IAQEKLS
+524 TAQEKLS

-607 VNVKVGQ
+607 VNVKVGKTVKVK
-614 SAKIKIYGK
+614 ALGK
-623 AKGIE
+623 AKNIALKWTV
-628 FGISGRNKNIEVW
+628 SNKNVNTSIA
-641 LYKMKDATGFEV
+641 KMISASVLNIKGV
-653 EGLKKG
+653 KKG
-659 KATLK
+659 KTTLK
-664 VKVNNVKTLTLKINV
+664 VKVNNVKTLTLKVNV

>member
-33 SDTSQNVA
+33 SDKSQNVA

-72 DAWLSYRTT
+72 DAWSSYRTT
-81 ITPKLGYAITKVT
+81 ITPKVGYTITKVT
-94 ATIDGKDVGAITSE
+94 ATINGKDVGTVTSSK
-108 NGIYTINIEQVT
+108 GIYTIDIEQVT

-135 TPKEIQ
+135 TPKELQ
-141 NLSPKTNFTVANL
+141 ELYPNTNFTVTKL
-154 GKVGNYNLYYNVTQ
+154 GEVGEYSLYYNVTH
-168 YYQFLDYNVTM
+168 YYQFLDYNVTI
-179 GDYVFDCFAQQSPY
+179 GEYIFNCFAQQKPY

-258 KGATSSNNETTVGNR
+258 KGATSSNNETTVGNH

-279 PNSPYEIDYV
+279 PNSDYEIDYV

-296 EKEVAKNSDG
+296 EKEVTKNSDG
-306 SYTIDLDNVDGDIN
+306 SYTIDLDNIDGDIN
-320 IFASATREKATE
+320 IFASATREKVTQ

-350 SSNTTDDAWMNYRT
+350 SSNTTDDVWLNYKT
-364 VITPKTGYVITNISA
+364 TLTPKEGYAITYVSA
-379 KIHGKDVG
+379 TVNGKDVG
-387 KITKKNGTYEIFV
+387 KITKNNGIYTIDIEKATGNLTIT
-400 EYLQGGPLVIKAEA
+400 AEA
-414 KSVKIDT
+414 KNIVTDT
-421 PKEIDKLCPNWI
+421 PKEIQN
-433 LSVANLGKVGKYDL
+433 LSPKTNFTVANLGKVGNYNL
-447 YYKISDYYNF
+447 YYNVTQYYQFFENIIKI
-457 SNKNIRMGNYMFNC
+457 GNYEFDC
-471 YQQHTPYDLGLYV
+471 FAQQSPYGLGLYV

-493 KDAYNKLNIN
+493 KDAYDKLNIN

-531 ATNVSL
+531 ATNVRL

-607 VNVKVGQ
+607 VNVKVG
-614 SAKIKIYGK
+614 KTVKVKVLGK
-623 AKGIE
+623 AKNIALKWTV
-628 FGISGRNKNIEVW
+628 SNKNVNTSIAKKISASV
-641 LYKMKDATGFEV
+641 LNIKGV
-653 EGLKKG
+653 KKG
-659 KATLK
+659 KTTLK
-664 VKVNNVKTLTLKINV
+664 VKVNNVKTLTLKVNV

>member
-33 SDTSQNVA
+33 SDKSQNA
-41 ETKNNT
+41 NQTMNNT
-47 TPTTVR
+47 MGIVNTEPT
-53 MGWEVVYNLKNV
+53 K
-65 ESSNTTN
+65 
-72 DAWLSYRTT
+72 
-81 ITPKLGYAITKVT
+81 
-94 ATIDGKDVGAITSE
+94 
-108 NGIYTINIEQVT
+108 
-120 GKLTITAEAEPVIVD
+120 VD
-135 TPKEIQ
+135 TPKELQ
-141 NLSPKTNFTVANL
+141 ELYPNTNFTVTKL
-154 GKVGNYNLYYNVTQ
+154 GEVGEYSLYYNVTQ
-168 YYQFLDYNVTM
+168 YYQFLDYNVTI
-179 GDYVFDCFAQQSPY
+179 GEYIFNCFAQQKPY

-211 YNELKIDMDTVYSLI
+211 YNELKINMDTVYSLI

-258 KGATSSNNETTVGNR
+258 KGATSSNNETTVGNH

-296 EKEVAKNSDG
+296 KREVTKNSDG
-306 SYTIDLDNVDGDIN
+306 SYTVDLDNVDGDIN
-320 IFASATREKATE
+320 IFASATRDKVTQ

-400 EYLQGGPLVIKAEA
+400 EYVQGPLVIKAEA

-554 YKVVNSK
+554 YKVTNNK

-598 TAPKLSKST
+598 TAPKLSKPT
-607 VNVKVGQ
+607 VNVKVGKTVKVK
-614 SAKIKIYGK
+614 ALGK
-623 AKGIE
+623 AKNIALKWTV
-628 FGISGRNKNIEVW
+628 SNKNVNTSIAKKISASV
-641 LYKMKDATGFEV
+641 LNIKGV
-653 EGLKKG
+653 KKG
-659 KATLK
+659 KTTIK
-664 VKVNNVKTLTLKINV
+664 VKVNNVKTLTLKVNV

>member
-33 SDTSQNVA
+33 SDKSQNA
-41 ETKNNT
+41 NQTMNNT
-47 TPTTVR
+47 MVVVNTEPT
-53 MGWEVVYNLKNV
+53 K
-65 ESSNTTN
+65 
-72 DAWLSYRTT
+72 
-81 ITPKLGYAITKVT
+81 
-94 ATIDGKDVGAITSE
+94 
-108 NGIYTINIEQVT
+108 
-120 GKLTITAEAEPVIVD
+120 VD
-135 TPKEIQ
+135 TPKELQ
-141 NLSPKTNFTVANL
+141 ELYPNTNFTVTKL
-154 GKVGNYNLYYNVTQ
+154 GEVGEYSLYYNVTH
-168 YYQFLDYNVTM
+168 YYQFLDYNVTI
-179 GDYVFDCFAQQSPY
+179 GEYIFNCFAQQKPY
-193 DLGLYVVGNG
+193 DLGLYVVGNS
-203 KAYTLIDA
+203 KAYTLADA
-211 YNELKIDMDTVYSLI
+211 YKELKIDMDTVYSLI
-226 KSNEI
+226 TSKYIN
-231 HYNFTVGKSIPD
+231 YNFTVGKSIPD

-258 KGATSSNNETTVGNR
+258 KGATSSNNETTVGNH

-296 EKEVAKNSDG
+296 KREVTKNSDG
-306 SYTIDLDNVDGDIN
+306 SYTVDLDNVDGDIN
-320 IFASATREKATE
+320 IFASATREKVTQ
-332 FSTARVGWHVNYN
+332 FSTARVGWYVNYN

-350 SSNTTDDAWMNYRT
+350 SSNTTDDVWLNYKT
-364 VITPKTGYVITNISA
+364 TLTPKDGYAITYVSA
-379 KIHGKDVG
+379 TVNGKDVG
-387 KITKKNGTYEIFV
+387 KITKNNGIYTIDIEKVTGNLTIT
-400 EYLQGGPLVIKAEA
+400 AEA
-414 KSVKIDT
+414 KNVVTDT
-421 PKEIDKLCPNWI
+421 PKEIQKLSPKTNFT
-433 LSVANLGKVGKYDL
+433 VANLGKVGKYDL

-493 KDAYNKLNIN
+493 KDAYDKLNIN

-554 YKVVNSK
+554 YKVTNNK

-607 VNVKVGQ
+607 VNLKVGQ

-628 FGISGRNKNIEVW
+628 FGISGRNKNVEVW
-641 LYKMKDATGFEV
+641 LYKMKDATEFRV

-664 VKVNNVKTLTLKINV
+664 VKVNNVKTLTLKVNV

>member
-33 SDTSQNVA
+33 SDKSQNA
-41 ETKNNT
+41 NQTMNNT
-47 TPTTVR
+47 MVVVNTEPT
-53 MGWEVVYNLKNV
+53 K
-65 ESSNTTN
+65 
-72 DAWLSYRTT
+72 
-81 ITPKLGYAITKVT
+81 
-94 ATIDGKDVGAITSE
+94 
-108 NGIYTINIEQVT
+108 
-120 GKLTITAEAEPVIVD
+120 VD
-135 TPKEIQ
+135 TPKELQ
-141 NLSPKTNFTVANL
+141 ELYPNTNFTVTKL
-154 GKVGNYNLYYNVTQ
+154 GEVGEYSLYYNVTH
-168 YYQFLDYNVTM
+168 YYQFLDYNVTI
-179 GDYVFDCFAQQSPY
+179 GEYIFNCFAQQKPY
-193 DLGLYVVGNG
+193 DLGLYVVGNS
-203 KAYTLIDA
+203 KAYTLADA
-211 YNELKIDMDTVYSLI
+211 YKELKIDMDTVYSLI
-226 KSNEI
+226 TSKYIN
-231 HYNFTVGKSIPD
+231 YNFTVGKSIPD

-258 KGATSSNNETTVGNR
+258 KGATSSNNETTVGNH

-296 EKEVAKNSDG
+296 EKEVTKNSDG

-320 IFASATREKATE
+320 IFASATREKVTQ
-332 FSTARVGWHVNYN
+332 FSTARVGWYVNYN

-350 SSNTTDDAWMNYRT
+350 SSNTTDDVWLNYKT
-364 VITPKTGYVITNISA
+364 TLTPKDGYAITYVSA
-379 KIHGKDVG
+379 TVNGKDVG
-387 KITKKNGTYEIFV
+387 KITKNNGIYTIDIEKVTGNLTIT
-400 EYLQGGPLVIKAEA
+400 AEA
-414 KSVKIDT
+414 KNVVTDT
-421 PKEIDKLCPNWI
+421 PKEIQKLSPKTNFT
-433 LSVANLGKVGKYDL
+433 VANLGKVGNYNL
-447 YYKISDYYNF
+447 YYNVTQYYQFFENIIKI
-457 SNKNIRMGNYMFNC
+457 GNYEFDC
-471 YQQHTPYDLGLYV
+471 FAQQSPYDLGLYV

-493 KDAYNKLNIN
+493 KDAYDKLNIN

-554 YKVVNSK
+554 YKVTNNK

-607 VNVKVGQ
+607 VNLKVGQ

-628 FGISGRNKNIEVW
+628 FGISGRNKNIKVW
-641 LYKMKDATGFEV
+641 LYKMKDATEFRV

-664 VKVNNVKTLTLKINV
+664 VKVNNVKTLTLKVNV

>member
-28 STPSN
+28 SKSSG
-33 SDTSQNVA
+33 SDKSQNA
-41 ETKNNT
+41 NQKMNNT
-47 TPTTVR
+47 MGIVNTEPT
-53 MGWEVVYNLKNV
+53 K
-65 ESSNTTN
+65 
-72 DAWLSYRTT
+72 
-81 ITPKLGYAITKVT
+81 
-94 ATIDGKDVGAITSE
+94 
-108 NGIYTINIEQVT
+108 
-120 GKLTITAEAEPVIVD
+120 VD
-135 TPKEIQ
+135 TPKELQ
-141 NLSPKTNFTVANL
+141 ELYPNTNFTVTKL
-154 GKVGNYNLYYNVTQ
+154 GEVGEYSLYYNVTRN
-168 YYQFLDYNVTM
+168 YQFLDYNVTI
-179 GDYVFDCFAQQSPY
+179 GEYIFDCFAQQKPY

-211 YNELKIDMDTVYSLI
+211 YNELKIDMDTVYSII
-226 KSNEI
+226 KSKYIN
-231 HYNFTVGKSIPD
+231 YNFTVGKSIPD

-258 KGATSSNNETTVGNR
+258 KGATSSNNKTTVGNR

-279 PNSPYEIDYV
+279 PDSPYEIDYI

-296 EKEVAKNSDG
+296 KREVTKNSDG
-306 SYTIDLDNVDGDIN
+306 SYTVDLDNVDGDIN
-320 IFASATREKATE
+320 IFASATREKAPNT
-332 FSTARVGWHVNYN
+332 SVAVGCEVKYD
-345 LSNVE
+345 LTNVT
-350 SSNTTDDAWMNYRT
+350 SSNMTTDAWMNYRT
-364 VITPKTGYVITNISA
+364 VITPKAGYVITNISA
-379 KIHGKDVG
+379 KIHGNDVG

-400 EYLQGGPLVIKAEA
+400 EYVQGPLVIKAEA

-493 KDAYNKLNIN
+493 KDAYDKLNIN

-549 GKVKS
+549 GKVKN
-554 YKVVNSK
+554 YKVTNNK
-561 VAKVNSKGVVTA
+561 VAKVNSKGVITA

-607 VNVKVGQ
+607 VNLKVGQ

-664 VKVNNVKTLTLKINV
+664 VKVNNVKTLTLKVNV

>member
-94 ATIDGKDVGAITSE
+94 ATINGKDVGTVTSS

-120 GKLTITAEAEPVIVD
+120 GKLTITAEAEPVIVDTPKELQELYPNTNFTVTKLGEVGEYSLYYNVTQYYQFLDYNVTIGEYIFNCFAQQKPYDLGLYVVGNSKAYTLADAYKELKIDMDTVYSLIKSNDIDYSFTVKKSESTVTTQPSENHNVYYYLKGATSSNNETTVGNHYSTVIKPNSPYEIDYVVVTVNNKEKEVAKNSDGSYTVDLDNVDGDINIFASATREKVTQFSTARVGWHVNYNLSNVESSNTTDDVWLNYKTTLTPKEGYAITYVSATVNGKDVGKITKNNGIYTIDIEKATGNLTITAEAKNIVTD

-168 YYQFLDYNVTM
+168 YYQFFENIIKIGNYEF
-179 GDYVFDCFAQQSPY
+179 YCFAQQSPY
-193 DLGLYVVGNG
+193 GLGLYVVGN
-203 KAYTLIDA
+203 
-211 YNELKIDMDTVYSLI
+211 S
-226 KSNEI
+226 
-231 HYNFTVGKSIPD
+231 
-243 VTTQPSENHNVYYYL
+243 
-258 KGATSSNNETTVGNR
+258 
-273 YNTVIK
+273 
-279 PNSPYEIDYV
+279 
-289 VVTVNNK
+289 
-296 EKEVAKNSDG
+296 
-306 SYTIDLDNVDGDIN
+306 
-320 IFASATREKATE
+320 
-332 FSTARVGWHVNYN
+332 
-345 LSNVE
+345 
-350 SSNTTDDAWMNYRT
+350 
-364 VITPKTGYVITNISA
+364 
-379 KIHGKDVG
+379 
-387 KITKKNGTYEIFV
+387 
-400 EYLQGGPLVIKAEA
+400 
-414 KSVKIDT
+414 
-421 PKEIDKLCPNWI
+421 
-433 LSVANLGKVGKYDL
+433 
-447 YYKISDYYNF
+447 
-457 SNKNIRMGNYMFNC
+457 
-471 YQQHTPYDLGLYV
+471 
-484 VGNGKAYTL
+484 KAYTL
-493 KDAYNKLNIN
+493 KDAYDKLNIN

-509 LINKTNLHYNFTVVK
+509 LINKTNLHYNFTAVK

-607 VNVKVGQ
+607 VNVKVGKTVKVK
-614 SAKIKIYGK
+614 ALGK
-623 AKGIE
+623 AKNIALKWTV
-628 FGISGRNKNIEVW
+628 SNKNVNTSIA
-641 LYKMKDATGFEV
+641 KMISASVLNIKGV
-653 EGLKKG
+653 KKG
-659 KATLK
+659 KTTIK
-664 VKVNNVKTLTLKINV
+664 VKVNNVKTLTLKVNV

>member
-33 SDTSQNVA
+33 SDKSQNVA

-65 ESSNTTN
+65 DSSNTTN

-94 ATIDGKDVGAITSE
+94 ATIDGKDVGTVTSS

-226 KSNEI
+226 KSNDI
-231 HYNFTVGKSIPD
+231 DYSFTVKKSEST
-243 VTTQPSENHNVYYYL
+243 VTTQPSANHNVYYYL
-258 KGATSSNNETTVGNR
+258 KGATSSNNETTVGNH

-306 SYTIDLDNVDGDIN
+306 SYTVDLDNVDGDIN
-320 IFASATREKATE
+320 IFASATREKVTQ

-493 KDAYNKLNIN
+493 KEAYDKLNIN

-578 TTVIVTLKDG
+578 TTLIVTLKDG

-628 FGISGRNKNIEVW
+628 FGVSGRNKNIKVW
-641 LYKMKDATGFEV
+641 RYKMKDATGFEV

-664 VKVNNVKTLTLKINV
+664 VKVNSVKTLTLKVNV

>member
-33 SDTSQNVA
+33 SDKSQNA
-41 ETKNNT
+41 NQTMNNT
-47 TPTTVR
+47 MGIVNTEPT
-53 MGWEVVYNLKNV
+53 K
-65 ESSNTTN
+65 
-72 DAWLSYRTT
+72 
-81 ITPKLGYAITKVT
+81 
-94 ATIDGKDVGAITSE
+94 
-108 NGIYTINIEQVT
+108 
-120 GKLTITAEAEPVIVD
+120 VD
-135 TPKEIQ
+135 TPKELQ
-141 NLSPKTNFTVANL
+141 ELYPNTNFTVTKL
-154 GKVGNYNLYYNVTQ
+154 GEVGEYSLYYNVTQ
-168 YYQFLDYNVTM
+168 YYQFLDYNVTI
-179 GDYVFDCFAQQSPY
+179 GEYIFNCFAQQKPY

-226 KSNEI
+226 TSKYIN
-231 HYNFTVGKSIPD
+231 YNFTVGKSIPD

-258 KGATSSNNETTVGNR
+258 KGATSSNNETTVGNH

-296 EKEVAKNSDG
+296 KGEVTKNLDG
-306 SYTIDLDNVDGDIN
+306 SYTVDLDNIDGDIN
-320 IFASATREKATE
+320 IFASATYEKAPNTSVAFGCE
-332 FSTARVGWHVNYN
+332 VKYDLT
-345 LSNVE
+345 NVT
-350 SSNTTDDAWMNYRT
+350 SSNMTTDAWMNYRT
-364 VITPKTGYVITNISA
+364 VITPKVGYVITNISA

-400 EYLQGGPLVIKAEA
+400 EYVQGPLVIKAEA
-414 KSVKIDT
+414 KSVEIDT
-421 PKEIDKLCPNWI
+421 PKEIDKLYPNLI

-493 KDAYNKLNIN
+493 KDAYDKLNIN

-554 YKVVNSK
+554 YKVTNNK

-598 TAPKLSKST
+598 TAPKLSKPT
-607 VNVKVGQ
+607 VNVKVG
-614 SAKIKIYGK
+614 KIVKVKALGK
-623 AKGIE
+623 AKNIALKWTV
-628 FGISGRNKNIEVW
+628 SNKNVNTSIAKKISASV
-641 LYKMKDATGFEV
+641 LNIKGV
-653 EGLKKG
+653 KKG
-659 KATLK
+659 KTTIK
-664 VKVNNVKTLTLKINV
+664 VKVNNVKTLTLKVNV

>member
-33 SDTSQNVA
+33 SDKSQNA
-41 ETKNNT
+41 NQTMNNT
-47 TPTTVR
+47 RVVVNTEPT
-53 MGWEVVYNLKNV
+53 K
-65 ESSNTTN
+65 
-72 DAWLSYRTT
+72 
-81 ITPKLGYAITKVT
+81 
-94 ATIDGKDVGAITSE
+94 
-108 NGIYTINIEQVT
+108 
-120 GKLTITAEAEPVIVD
+120 VD
-135 TPKEIQ
+135 TPKELQ
-141 NLSPKTNFTVANL
+141 ELYPNTNFTVTKL
-154 GKVGNYNLYYNVTQ
+154 GEVGEYSLYYNVTH
-168 YYQFLDYNVTM
+168 YYQFLDYNVTI
-179 GDYVFDCFAQQSPY
+179 GEYIFNCFAQQKPY
-193 DLGLYVVGNG
+193 DLGLYVVGNS
-203 KAYTLIDA
+203 KAYTLADA
-211 YNELKIDMDTVYSLI
+211 YKELKIDMDTVYSLI
-226 KSNEI
+226 TSKYIN
-231 HYNFTVGKSIPD
+231 YNFTVGKSIPD

-258 KGATSSNNETTVGNR
+258 KGATSSNNETTVGNH

-296 EKEVAKNSDG
+296 KREVTKNSDG

-320 IFASATREKATE
+320 IFASATREKVTQ
-332 FSTARVGWHVNYN
+332 FSTARVGCEVKYD
-345 LSNVE
+345 LTNVT

-400 EYLQGGPLVIKAEA
+400 EYVQGPLVIKAEA
-414 KSVKIDT
+414 KSVEIDT
-421 PKEIDKLCPNWI
+421 PKEIDKLYPNLI

-493 KDAYNKLNIN
+493 KDAYDKLNIN

-554 YKVVNSK
+554 YKVTNNK

-607 VNVKVGQ
+607 VNVKVGKTVKVK
-614 SAKIKIYGK
+614 ALGK
-623 AKGIE
+623 AKNIALKWTV
-628 FGISGRNKNIEVW
+628 SNKNVNTSIA
-641 LYKMKDATGFEV
+641 KMISASVLNIKGV
-653 EGLKKG
+653 KKG

-664 VKVNNVKTLTLKINV
+664 VKVNNVKTLTLKVNV

>member
-33 SDTSQNVA
+33 SDKSQNVNP
-41 ETKNNT
+41 TINNT
-47 TPTTVR
+47 MVVVNTEPT
-53 MGWEVVYNLKNV
+53 K
-65 ESSNTTN
+65 
-72 DAWLSYRTT
+72 
-81 ITPKLGYAITKVT
+81 
-94 ATIDGKDVGAITSE
+94 
-108 NGIYTINIEQVT
+108 
-120 GKLTITAEAEPVIVD
+120 VD
-135 TPKEIQ
+135 TPKELQ
-141 NLSPKTNFTVANL
+141 ELYPNTNFTVTKL
-154 GKVGNYNLYYNVTQ
+154 GEVGEYSLYYNVTH
-168 YYQFLDYNVTM
+168 YYQFLDYNVTI
-179 GDYVFDCFAQQSPY
+179 GEYIFNCFAQQKPY
-193 DLGLYVVGNG
+193 DLGLYVVGNS
-203 KAYTLIDA
+203 KAYTLADA
-211 YNELKIDMDTVYSLI
+211 YKELKIDMDTVYSLI
-226 KSNEI
+226 TSKYIN
-231 HYNFTVGKSIPD
+231 YNFTVGKSIPD

-258 KGATSSNNETTVGNR
+258 KGATSSNNETTVGNH

-296 EKEVAKNSDG
+296 EKEVTKNSDG

-320 IFASATREKATE
+320 IFASATREKVTQ
-332 FSTARVGWHVNYN
+332 FSTARVGCEVKYD
-345 LSNVE
+345 LTNVT

-379 KIHGKDVG
+379 KIHGNDVG

-400 EYLQGGPLVIKAEA
+400 EYVQGPLVIKAEA

-493 KDAYNKLNIN
+493 KDAYDKLNIN

-554 YKVVNSK
+554 YKVTNNK

-607 VNVKVGQ
+607 VNLKVGQ

-628 FGISGRNKNIEVW
+628 FGISGRNKNVEVW
-641 LYKMKDATGFEV
+641 LYKMKDATEFRV

-664 VKVNNVKTLTLKINV
+664 VKVNNVKTLTLKVNV

>member
-154 GKVGNYNLYYNVTQ
+154 GKVGNYNLYYNVIQ
-168 YYQFLDYNVTM
+168 YYQFLDYNVTI
-179 GDYVFDCFAQQSPY
+179 GEYIFNCFAQQKPY
-193 DLGLYVVGNG
+193 DLGLYVVGNS
-203 KAYTLIDA
+203 KAYTLADA

-226 KSNEI
+226 KSNDI
-231 HYNFTVGKSIPD
+231 DYSFTVKKSEST
-243 VTTQPSENHNVYYYL
+243 VTTQPSANHNVYYYL
-258 KGATSSNNETTVGNR
+258 KGVTSSNNETTVGNH

-279 PNSPYEIDYV
+279 PNSPYEIDYI

-306 SYTIDLDNVDGDIN
+306 SYTVDLDNVDGDIN
-320 IFASATREKATE
+320 IFASATREKVTE
-332 FSTARVGWHVNYN
+332 FSTARVGWYVNYN

-421 PKEIDKLCPNWI
+421 PKEIDKLYPNLI

-493 KDAYNKLNIN
+493 KDAYDKLNIN

-537 KSGATKTIKVLN
+537 KSGATKTIKVLK

-607 VNVKVGQ
+607 VNVKVGKTVKVK
-614 SAKIKIYGK
+614 ALGK
-623 AKGIE
+623 AKNIALKWTV
-628 FGISGRNKNIEVW
+628 SNKNVNTSIA
-641 LYKMKDATGFEV
+641 KMIGASVLNIKGV
-653 EGLKKG
+653 KKG
-659 KATLK
+659 KTTLK
-664 VKVNNVKTLTLKINV
+664 VKVNNVKTLTLKVNV

>member
-33 SDTSQNVA
+33 SDKSQNA
-41 ETKNNT
+41 NRTMNNT
-47 TPTTVR
+47 MGIVNTEPT
-53 MGWEVVYNLKNV
+53 K
-65 ESSNTTN
+65 
-72 DAWLSYRTT
+72 
-81 ITPKLGYAITKVT
+81 
-94 ATIDGKDVGAITSE
+94 
-108 NGIYTINIEQVT
+108 
-120 GKLTITAEAEPVIVD
+120 VD
-135 TPKEIQ
+135 TPKELQ
-141 NLSPKTNFTVANL
+141 ELYPNTNFTVTKL
-154 GKVGNYNLYYNVTQ
+154 GEVGEYSLYYNVTH
-168 YYQFLDYNVTM
+168 YYQFLDYNVTI
-179 GDYVFDCFAQQSPY
+179 GEYIFNCFAQQKPY

-226 KSNEI
+226 KSKYIN
-231 HYNFTVGKSIPD
+231 YNFTVGKSIPD

-258 KGATSSNNETTVGNR
+258 KGATSSNNETTVGNH

-296 EKEVAKNSDG
+296 EKGVTKNLDG
-306 SYTIDLDNVDGDIN
+306 SYTVDLDNVDGDIN
-320 IFASATREKATE
+320 IFASATPKKASEPITQDGGHDI
-332 FSTARVGWHVNYN
+332 VYN

-350 SSNTTDDAWMNYRT
+350 SSNTTDITYT
-364 VITPKTGYVITNISA
+364 GYKTTLTPKDGYAITYVSA
-379 KIHGKDVG
+379 TVNGKDVG
-387 KITKKNGTYEIFV
+387 TITKENGIYTIDV
-400 EYLQGGPLVIKAEA
+400 RLVMGKLTITAEA
-414 KSVKIDT
+414 KDIVTDT
-421 PKEIDKLCPNWI
+421 PKEIQNISPKTNFT
-433 LSVANLGKVGKYDL
+433 VANLGKVGNYNL
-447 YYKISDYYNF
+447 YYNVTQYYQFFENIIKI
-457 SNKNIRMGNYMFNC
+457 GNYEFDC
-471 YQQHTPYDLGLYV
+471 FAQQSPYGLGLYV

-493 KDAYNKLNIN
+493 KDAYDKLNIN

-554 YKVVNSK
+554 YKVTNNK

-664 VKVNNVKTLTLKINV
+664 VKVNNVKTLTLKVNV

>member
-33 SDTSQNVA
+33 SDKSQNA
-41 ETKNNT
+41 NRTMNNT
-47 TPTTVR
+47 MGIVNTEPT
-53 MGWEVVYNLKNV
+53 K
-65 ESSNTTN
+65 
-72 DAWLSYRTT
+72 
-81 ITPKLGYAITKVT
+81 
-94 ATIDGKDVGAITSE
+94 
-108 NGIYTINIEQVT
+108 
-120 GKLTITAEAEPVIVD
+120 VD
-135 TPKEIQ
+135 TPKELQ
-141 NLSPKTNFTVANL
+141 ELYPNTNFTVTKL
-154 GKVGNYNLYYNVTQ
+154 GEVGEYSLYYNVTH
-168 YYQFLDYNVTM
+168 YYQFLDYNVTI
-179 GDYVFDCFAQQSPY
+179 GEYIFNCFAQQKPY

-226 KSNEI
+226 KSKYIN
-231 HYNFTVGKSIPD
+231 YNFTVGKSIPD

-258 KGATSSNNETTVGNR
+258 KGATSSNNETTVGNH

-296 EKEVAKNSDG
+296 KREVTKNLDG
-306 SYTIDLDNVDGDIN
+306 SYTVDLDNIDGDIN
-320 IFASATREKATE
+320 IFASATPKKASEPITQDGGHDI
-332 FSTARVGWHVNYN
+332 VYN

-350 SSNTTDDAWMNYRT
+350 SSNTTDITYT
-364 VITPKTGYVITNISA
+364 GYKTTLTPKDGYAITYVSA
-379 KIHGKDVG
+379 TVNGKDVG
-387 KITKKNGTYEIFV
+387 TITKENGIYTIDV
-400 EYLQGGPLVIKAEA
+400 RLVMGKLTITAEA
-414 KSVKIDT
+414 KNIVTDT
-421 PKEIDKLCPNWI
+421 PKEIQN
-433 LSVANLGKVGKYDL
+433 LSPKTNFTVANLGKVGNYNL
-447 YYKISDYYNF
+447 YYNVTQHYQFFENIIKI
-457 SNKNIRMGNYMFNC
+457 GNYEFDC
-471 YQQHTPYDLGLYV
+471 FAQQSPYGLGLYV

-493 KDAYNKLNIN
+493 KDAYDKLNIN

-531 ATNVSL
+531 ATNVRL

-659 KATLK
+659 KTTLK
-664 VKVNNVKTLTLKINV
+664 VKVNNVKTLTLKVNV

>member
-33 SDTSQNVA
+33 SDKSQNA
-41 ETKNNT
+41 NRTMNNT
-47 TPTTVR
+47 MGIVNTEPT
-53 MGWEVVYNLKNV
+53 K
-65 ESSNTTN
+65 
-72 DAWLSYRTT
+72 
-81 ITPKLGYAITKVT
+81 
-94 ATIDGKDVGAITSE
+94 
-108 NGIYTINIEQVT
+108 
-120 GKLTITAEAEPVIVD
+120 VD
-135 TPKEIQ
+135 TPKELQ
-141 NLSPKTNFTVANL
+141 ELYPNTNFTVTKL
-154 GKVGNYNLYYNVTQ
+154 GEVGEYSLYYNVTH
-168 YYQFLDYNVTM
+168 YYQFLDYNVTI
-179 GDYVFDCFAQQSPY
+179 GEYIFNCFAQQKPY
-193 DLGLYVVGNG
+193 DLGLYVVGNS
-203 KAYTLIDA
+203 KAYTLADA
-211 YNELKIDMDTVYSLI
+211 YKELKIDMDTVYSLI
-226 KSNEI
+226 TSKYIN
-231 HYNFTVGKSIPD
+231 YNFTVGKSIPD

-296 EKEVAKNSDG
+296 EKGVTKNLDG
-306 SYTIDLDNVDGDIN
+306 SYTVDLDNVDGDIN
-320 IFASATREKATE
+320 IFASATPKKVSEPITQDGGHDI
-332 FSTARVGWHVNYN
+332 VYN

-350 SSNTTDDAWMNYRT
+350 SSNTTDITYT
-364 VITPKTGYVITNISA
+364 GYKTTLTPKDGYAITYVSA
-379 KIHGKDVG
+379 TVNGKDVG
-387 KITKKNGTYEIFV
+387 TITKENGIYTIDV
-400 EYLQGGPLVIKAEA
+400 RLVMGKLTITAEA
-414 KSVKIDT
+414 KDIVTDT
-421 PKEIDKLCPNWI
+421 PKEIQN
-433 LSVANLGKVGKYDL
+433 LSPKTNFTVANLGKVGNYNL
-447 YYKISDYYNF
+447 YYNVTQYYQFFENIIKI
-457 SNKNIRMGNYMFNC
+457 GNYEFDC
-471 YQQHTPYDLGLYV
+471 FAQQSPYGLGLYV

-493 KDAYNKLNIN
+493 KDAYDKLNIN

-554 YKVVNSK
+554 YKVTNNK
-561 VAKVNSKGVVTA
+561 VAKVNSKGVITA

-664 VKVNNVKTLTLKINV
+664 VKVNNVKTLTLKVNV

>member
-33 SDTSQNVA
+33 SDKSQNA
-41 ETKNNT
+41 NQTMNNT
-47 TPTTVR
+47 MVVVNTEPT
-53 MGWEVVYNLKNV
+53 K
-65 ESSNTTN
+65 
-72 DAWLSYRTT
+72 
-81 ITPKLGYAITKVT
+81 
-94 ATIDGKDVGAITSE
+94 
-108 NGIYTINIEQVT
+108 
-120 GKLTITAEAEPVIVD
+120 VD
-135 TPKEIQ
+135 TPKELQ
-141 NLSPKTNFTVANL
+141 ELYPNTNFTVTKL
-154 GKVGNYNLYYNVTQ
+154 GEVGEYSLYYNVTH
-168 YYQFLDYNVTM
+168 YYQFLDYNVTI
-179 GDYVFDCFAQQSPY
+179 GEYIFNCFAQQKPY
-193 DLGLYVVGNG
+193 DLGLYVVGNS
-203 KAYTLIDA
+203 KAYTLADA
-211 YNELKIDMDTVYSLI
+211 YKELKIDMDTVYSLI
-226 KSNEI
+226 TSKYIN
-231 HYNFTVGKSIPD
+231 YNFTVGKSIPD

-258 KGATSSNNETTVGNR
+258 KGATSSNNETTVGNH

-296 EKEVAKNSDG
+296 KREVTKNSDG

-320 IFASATREKATE
+320 IFASATREKVTQ
-332 FSTARVGWHVNYN
+332 FSTARVGWYVNYN

-350 SSNTTDDAWMNYRT
+350 SSNTTDDVWLNYKT
-364 VITPKTGYVITNISA
+364 TLTPKDGYAITYVSA
-379 KIHGKDVG
+379 TVNGKDVG
-387 KITKKNGTYEIFV
+387 KITKNNGIYTIDIEKVTGNLTIT
-400 EYLQGGPLVIKAEA
+400 AEA
-414 KSVKIDT
+414 KNVVTDT
-421 PKEIDKLCPNWI
+421 PKEIQKLSPKTNFT
-433 LSVANLGKVGKYDL
+433 VANLGKVGNYNL
-447 YYKISDYYNF
+447 YYNVTQYYQFFENIIKI
-457 SNKNIRMGNYMFNC
+457 GNYEFDC
-471 YQQHTPYDLGLYV
+471 FAQQSPYGLGLYV

-493 KDAYNKLNIN
+493 KDAYDKLNIN

-554 YKVVNSK
+554 YKVTNNK

-607 VNVKVGQ
+607 VNLKVGQ

-628 FGISGRNKNIEVW
+628 FGISGRNKNIKVW
-641 LYKMKDATGFEV
+641 LYKMKDATEFRV

-664 VKVNNVKTLTLKINV
+664 VKVNNVKTLTLKVNV